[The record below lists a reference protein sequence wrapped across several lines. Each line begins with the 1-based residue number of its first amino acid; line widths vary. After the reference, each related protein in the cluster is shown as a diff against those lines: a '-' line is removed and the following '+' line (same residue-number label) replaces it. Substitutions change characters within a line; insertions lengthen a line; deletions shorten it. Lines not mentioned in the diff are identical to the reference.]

1 MICVHNDHIQP
12 YLPPQKKQQ
21 QKNNNNNN
29 NDKTT
34 YFDTVTE
41 KQLFKI
47 LKDWFNIAI
56 GCI

>member
-1 MICVHNDHIQP
+1 MITYNLIS
-12 YLPPQKKQQ
+12 PPQKKT
-21 QKNNNNNN
+21 KKNNN